1 MRHAPLMPIP
11 RFMPVSVSTSLST
24 SLSTSPSTLISTA
37 VRAVC
42 LALGLV
48 TGSSL
53 AASNQFCGGPV
64 LQTGDPSDLAHVVG
78 DQTLEALA
86 EQPASMMVCSKGYLF
101 EKCGDHETALRIFDR
116 CIAAGYVGAMI
127 WKALMLQDGAGTPR
141 DLQAAAELMR
151 RAAQAGDSPYA
162 TLGKLHYASALHE
175 GKGVERNEAEAR
187 KWFEAAAAEGNPDAL
202 EFLATG
208 YHVGDRDGQARGV
221 GVAPPQAQTQVKTGP
236 GPEAGVPLPLPAELR
251 EAGPVLAR
259 TLSQAPVPAQMQRA
273 EALAPPPSA
282 ALGQASGVSP
292 APVGP
297 HLQAVTTP
305 AQPADDGRAEVVA
318 GLLLLLMG
326 LGSWHQA
333 ATGRPGGGR
342 VVAGGAAH
350 V

>member
-1 MRHAPLMPIP
+1 MRHALLMPIP
-11 RFMPVSVSTSLST
+11 RFMPVSVST

-151 RAAQAGDSPYA
+151 RAAQAVDSPYA

-221 GVAPPQAQTQVKTGP
+221 GVAPPQAQTPVKTGP
-236 GPEAGVPLPLPAELR
+236 GPEVGVPLPLPAELR

-282 ALGQASGVSP
+282 AFGQASGVSP